1 MGDIFIEAHV
11 ERSNPPRSQSPATT
25 MTTTNKETLDY
36 TVEDQK
42 FTSVDIQKSPAASNM
57 YTGSLQD
64 ISDNEFSDKDEE
76 EMFKNTGAKSE
87 GGKKSV
93 DEHDE
98 LLGTALAELEA
109 EEKAAEAEQLKKK
122 LTKVKGAM
130 EKVKKKKKKKEKK
143 KEKKKS
149 KNKDKDKG
157 VKEEKKK
164 KKKKKDKKEK
174 KKDKDKTVD
183 WTEKEKKEKK
193 KKKKSDKKSKD
204 DKRISEISISS

>member
-1 MGDIFIEAHV
+1 MG
-11 ERSNPPRSQSPATT
+11 TT
-25 MTTTNKETLDY
+25 TTTTNKQTLDY

-42 FTSVDIQKSPAASNM
+42 STSVDIQKSPSASNM

-76 EMFKNTGAKSE
+76 EMGQFKNTGAKTE

-93 DEHDE
+93 QEHDE

-143 KEKKKS
+143 KEKKKT

-157 VKEEKKK
+157 EKKDKDGNVKEDKKK
-164 KKKKKDKKEK
+164 KKKKKGRRRRR
-174 KKDKDKTVD
+174 KT
-183 WTEKEKKEKK
+183 
-193 KKKKSDKKSKD
+193 
-204 DKRISEISISS
+204 RIKQLTGQ